1 MRFLML
7 VCRDASIPFGPAD
20 RATIGDDVRAWVS
33 EMEQRGVRL
42 LGNVLAPPERS
53 TRVSTRSGDVIIE
66 DGAQG
71 SDGVPAS
78 GFNLLE
84 CADLD
89 EAIEVSAK
97 HPIAKFGLI
106 ELRPIIDD

>member
-7 VCRDASIPFGPAD
+7 VCRDTSIPFGPED
-20 RATIGDDVRAWVS
+20 RATIGNEVQAWVS

-42 LGNVLAPPERS
+42 LGDVLAPVERA
-53 TRVSTRSGDVIIE
+53 TRVRVRDGGTIVE
-66 DGAQG
+66 DGPQ
-71 SDGVPAS
+71 SQHGVPAS
-78 GFNLLE
+78 GFNLLQ
-84 CADLD
+84 CADLV

-106 ELRPIIDD
+106 ELRPIVEG